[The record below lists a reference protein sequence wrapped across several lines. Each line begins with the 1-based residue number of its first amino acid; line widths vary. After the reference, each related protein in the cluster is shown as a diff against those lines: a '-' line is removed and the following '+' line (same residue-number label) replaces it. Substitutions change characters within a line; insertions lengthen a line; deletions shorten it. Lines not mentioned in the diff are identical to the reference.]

1 MKALFNGFSAA
12 GIDAPVAALETYSKH
27 APKIFFGLDAPHLH
41 LLTNHIPIFVTL
53 SGLIVLA
60 VALWKKNHLVRQ
72 TAISLIA
79 VGNAGA
85 LLTYWLGQQ
94 SYKAVRGI
102 ADEAG
107 QAWLDTHME
116 RAEQFVWLYWLGIV
130 FAVTTFVWCFRP
142 RRFTALASWMAGAFG
157 AASIILSAW
166 IADAGGKIRHP
177 EIRGQQQPSPAEEV
191 PHSH

>member
-1 MKALFNGFSAA
+1 MKPLLNGLSAA
-12 GIDAPVAALETYSKH
+12 GLEPPVAALETYSTH

-41 LLTNHIPIFVTL
+41 LLTNHIPIFITL

-60 VALWKKNHLVRQ
+60 VALSRKDHLVRQ
-72 TAISLIA
+72 TAISLIIG
-79 VGNAGA
+79 GNAGA

-116 RAEQFVWLYWLGIV
+116 RAEQFVWLYWLSLL
-130 FAVTTFVWCFRP
+130 VTVSAFVWCFRP
-142 RRFTALASWMAGAFG
+142 RRFTTLASWVAGAFG
-157 AASIILSAW
+157 AVSLILAAW
-166 IADAGGKIRHP
+166 TADAGGKIRHP
-177 EIRGQQQPSPAEEV
+177 EIRGEQQPPSAEEV
-191 PHSH
+191 PHTH